1 MSHPADYKYAKSH
14 EYLKVLDGNRAKIGL
29 TDHAQSELGD
39 IVYVELPEIGAD
51 LKKGDPFGVVESV
64 KAVSDVYMPVDGKVT
79 EINSALEDTPELI
92 NEDPYEKGWILE
104 IEMVDPS
111 QAESLLSK
119 EEYENEL

>member
-14 EYLKVLDGNRAKIGL
+14 EYLKVLDGNRARIGL

>member
-1 MSHPADYKYAKSH
+1 MSHPADYKYSKSH
-14 EYLKVLDGNRAKIGL
+14 EYLKVLDGNKARIGL